1 MIFKNKK
8 IYGWSKSNH
17 SECLYIE
24 SNNEEK
30 IKEIFDFA
38 KKNNKKISFR
48 GGGRSYGDNIL
59 NKNNIVLKFLSDKKI
74 LSFDDVNGTISVSG
88 SCTLIQLFEFIIPKG
103 WLLNVSPASQYISI
117 AGAISNNVHGK
128 NCSSK
133 GYFGDYVEEVEILTP
148 DKGLMKC
155 SKTNN
160 SELFF
165 AVISGL
171 GAFGIILN
179 AKIKLRK
186 IKSSNL
192 NTDIIYVKSID
203 EAVEK
208 SENLLKDYEFNI
220 GSLNFTKFNNKI
232 TDGKIYSSNFL
243 ENENLKINSSE
254 ANLLIYFVNLALMI
268 NKFPVADKF
277 VEYLFSKITSK
288 KISDKKKIIQDY
300 YSMNFLGDKNLP
312 LYNNFFRNGFIEYQV
327 IFDKKNYLQAIHEIE
342 GLLNLMEFSS
352 YLTSFKSYK
361 PSNEKYIFGLSKDGF
376 CLTLDIPYNEKKD
389 FEIFYRKINEI
400 TIKYNGQVYLGK
412 TPCINNEEFK
422 KMYKNYNKFEKI
434 KKEYDSNFL
443 IVSEMT
449 NRIFSDV
456 YNYKY

>member
-148 DKGLMKC
+148 DKGLMNVPK
-155 SKTNN
+155 
-160 SELFF
+160 L
-165 AVISGL
+165 
-171 GAFGIILN
+171 IIVN
-179 AKIKLRK
+179 
-186 IKSSNL
+186 
-192 NTDIIYVKSID
+192 YF
-203 EAVEK
+203 
-208 SENLLKDYEFNI
+208 LL
-220 GSLNFTKFNNKI
+220 
-232 TDGKIYSSNFL
+232 
-243 ENENLKINSSE
+243 
-254 ANLLIYFVNLALMI
+254 LLV
-268 NKFPVADKF
+268 V
-277 VEYLFSKITSK
+277 
-288 KISDKKKIIQDY
+288 
-300 YSMNFLGDKNLP
+300 
-312 LYNNFFRNGFIEYQV
+312 
-327 IFDKKNYLQAIHEIE
+327 
-342 GLLNLMEFSS
+342 
-352 YLTSFKSYK
+352 
-361 PSNEKYIFGLSKDGF
+361 
-376 CLTLDIPYNEKKD
+376 
-389 FEIFYRKINEI
+389 
-400 TIKYNGQVYLGK
+400 
-412 TPCINNEEFK
+412 
-422 KMYKNYNKFEKI
+422 
-434 KKEYDSNFL
+434 
-443 IVSEMT
+443 
-449 NRIFSDV
+449 
-456 YNYKY
+456 